1 MTAMKTTLALL
12 FAVLFCAGTLC
23 AAKYVDPLNGSDAN
37 AGTEAAPWR
46 TLKNINYLDDTLYIS
61 NSAICYFG
69 DLMDRIFTN
78 VVLRPWGDGVPT
90 ILVSNTASGTAA
102 MYMNSVSMLSQVRMY
117 NLKWTFASDFTRRL
131 IQSRFNFNKKIII
144 ERCAFD
150 FTGVSG
156 IGAIIYVQ
164 DCTNVEVRI
173 WSNLLYRLS
182 TSGNRYIVE
191 ESGTGSINLDMRYNR
206 FYDFGTANGVLFSA
220 HPLSSAII
228 ANNTAWSA
236 NYLCYLNNGTVAAG
250 FTNINNV
257 VDYEKAPVNRK
268 WFRCQ
273 TVPGLQSFCDFN
285 VSGDTLAYTFANTI
299 NGASNQTGLT
309 DAQINF
315 KNTTDVTNADFLK
328 TGAGSAAESSA
339 AASVYPD
346 LNLPDYAG
354 WAPSVPIPEPATAL
368 LACWALLIL
377 TLRQTI

>member
-1 MTAMKTTLALL
+1 MKTTLLL
-12 FAVLFCAGTLC
+12 TLAILFCAGMLC

-37 AGTEAAPWR
+37 AGTIAAPWR
-46 TLKNINYLDDTLYIS
+46 TLKNIHLLDDTVYIS
-61 NSAICYFG
+61 NSAVCYFG
-69 DLMDRIFTN
+69 DSLDRNPIN
-78 VVLRPWGDGVPT
+78 VLLRPWGDGVPT
-90 ILVSNTASGTAA
+90 IIVSNTTVGTPAA
-102 MYMNSVSMLSQVRMY
+102 AIFMNSVSILSQLRMY
-117 NLKWTFASDFTRRL
+117 KLKWTFAADFTRRL
-131 IQSRFNFNKKIII
+131 IIPRNNFNKKVIV
-144 ERCAFD
+144 ENCEFD

-156 IGAIIYVQ
+156 AGSVIYVQ

-173 WSNLLYRLS
+173 WSNLIYRLS
-182 TSGNRYIVE
+182 TSVNRYFVE

-228 ANNTAWSA
+228 ANNTAWSG

-257 VDYEKAPVNRK
+257 VDYEKDPTNRK

-299 NGASNQTGLT
+299 NGANNQAGLT

-315 KNTTDVTNADFLK
+315 KNTTDVANAEFLK

-354 WAPSVPIPEPATAL
+354 WAPSVPVPEPATAL
-368 LACWALLIL
+368 LACGSLLSL
-377 TLRQTI
+377 YLRKLRY